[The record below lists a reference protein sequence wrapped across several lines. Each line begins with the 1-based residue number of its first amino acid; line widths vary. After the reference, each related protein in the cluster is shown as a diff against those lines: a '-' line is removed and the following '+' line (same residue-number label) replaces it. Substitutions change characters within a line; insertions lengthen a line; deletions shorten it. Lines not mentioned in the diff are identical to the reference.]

1 MYIRQRCRNDSRI
14 SRNVQIP
21 TEFRNCP
28 NSDGQIPVVEIP
40 GNPEFLTGAVHG
52 TNKFLPRKGRTVK
65 ITNQQLNGLVKAVSN
80 KTGISQR
87 QLAKRY
93 PVHRTAISRTLGKRT
108 PVVIRKRRK
117 APKMES
123 EEQEKRARIGCGKLH
138 RMILVGV
145 ILFWMM
151 RN

>member
-1 MYIRQRCRNDSRI
+1 MKFCEIILFWLRI
-14 SRNVQIP
+14 
-21 TEFRNCP
+21 F
-28 NSDGQIPVVEIP
+28 DWA
-40 GNPEFLTGAVHG
+40 LHG

-80 KTGISQR
+80 KTGISQH

-93 PVHRTAISRTLGKRT
+93 RVHRTTISRTLGKRT

-117 APKMES
+117 VPKMES
-123 EEQEKRARIGCGKLH
+123 EEQEKRARIGGGKLH

-145 ILFWMM
+145 ILFWIM
-151 RN
+151 RNILV